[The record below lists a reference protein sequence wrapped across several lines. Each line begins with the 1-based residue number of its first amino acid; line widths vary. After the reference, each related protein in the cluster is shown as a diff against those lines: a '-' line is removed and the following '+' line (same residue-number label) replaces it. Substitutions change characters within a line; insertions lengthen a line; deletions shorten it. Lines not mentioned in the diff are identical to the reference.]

1 MQHFFHRWITFLTI
15 FSDMFGHGQKEWALA
30 MIHTLVS
37 HIPILKVFLQRGKTN
52 PTISSHLLFQK
63 ITLFGKYVLKN
74 ADQRIIWIGL
84 IVNNRYHGLLLTL
97 TRTLSIKR
105 TKSYFIRFNKVI
117 LINQSTSLISDRFLV
132 AILVPRCCFFQQNRS
147 IYRSTYY
154 SLGT

>member
-1 MQHFFHRWITFLTI
+1 
-15 FSDMFGHGQKEWALA
+15 

-37 HIPILKVFLQRGKTN
+37 HTPILKVFLHRGKTN

-84 IVNNRYHGLLLTL
+84 IVKTRYHGLLLTL

-132 AILVPRCCFFQQNRS
+132 AILVPRFFQQNRS
-147 IYRSTYY
+147 IYRLTYY

>member
-1 MQHFFHRWITFLTI
+1 
-15 FSDMFGHGQKEWALA
+15 

-37 HIPILKVFLQRGKTN
+37 HIPILKVFLHRGKTN
-52 PTISSHLLFQK
+52 PTISSHQLFQK
-63 ITLFGKYVLKN
+63 ITPFGKFVLKD

-84 IVNNRYHGLLLTL
+84 IVNTQYRGLSLTL
-97 TRTLSIKR
+97 TRTLSIKRTNNVGTLR

-117 LINQSTSLISDRFLV
+117 LINQSTSLIRDRFLV
-132 AILVPRCCFFQQNRS
+132 AILVPQFFQQDRS

>member
-1 MQHFFHRWITFLTI
+1 
-15 FSDMFGHGQKEWALA
+15 

-37 HIPILKVFLQRGKTN
+37 HIPILKVFLHRGETN

-117 LINQSTSLISDRFLV
+117 LINQSTSLISDRFHV
-132 AILVPRCCFFQQNRS
+132 AILVPRFFQQNRS